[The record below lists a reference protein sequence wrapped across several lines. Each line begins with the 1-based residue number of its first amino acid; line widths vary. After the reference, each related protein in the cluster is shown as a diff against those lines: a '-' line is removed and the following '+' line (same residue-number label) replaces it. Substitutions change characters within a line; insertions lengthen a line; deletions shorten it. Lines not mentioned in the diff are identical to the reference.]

1 MNSKELG
8 KIPKTKIENI
18 SLKRKAY
25 LVTMLPNIPSSV
37 EYTEK
42 IKKYWNAVDLQISQL
57 ESKAGVVKKILIE
70 GIIGQGDDAE
80 LMLEQSTPQALS
92 LIKTRR
98 SSGAIL
104 ESYEDKEL
112 FEKLFDLG
120 RCLQMGLVN
129 KEIADLLTNKYK
141 DISEKR
147 HQHLI
152 RTLDETVE
160 EGEAL
165 LLIGSD
171 LQSVIPDDME
181 KFFVS
186 PPELDEVTRWIRDQ
200 QANQNTPEDSNQPE
214 DNPEE
219 QKDSK
224 LWTPN

>member
-1 MNSKELG
+1 MNGKELG

-42 IKKYWNAVDLQISQL
+42 IKKYWNSVDSQISQL
-57 ESKAGVVKKILIE
+57 ESKAGVVKKILLE
-70 GIIGQGDDAE
+70 GIIGQGNDAE
-80 LMLEQSTPQALS
+80 LMLEQSTPQALHLVKS
-92 LIKTRR
+92 RR
-98 SSGAIL
+98 SSGATL

-129 KEIADLLTNKYK
+129 KEISDLLTNKYK
-141 DISEKR
+141 DVSEKR

-152 RTLDETVE
+152 KTLDEKVD

-171 LQSVIPDDME
+171 LQNVIPDDME

-200 QANQNTPEDSNQPE
+200 QVNQNPSEGSNEPEGNS
-214 DNPEE
+214 EE
-219 QKDSK
+219 QKGSK

>member
-57 ESKAGVVKKILIE
+57 ESKAGIVKKILIE

-112 FEKLFDLG
+112 FE
-120 RCLQMGLVN
+120 N
-129 KEIADLLTNKYK
+129 LL
-141 DISEKR
+141 D
-147 HQHLI
+147 
-152 RTLDETVE
+152 
-160 EGEAL
+160 
-165 LLIGSD
+165 
-171 LQSVIPDDME
+171 
-181 KFFVS
+181 
-186 PPELDEVTRWIRDQ
+186 
-200 QANQNTPEDSNQPE
+200 
-214 DNPEE
+214 
-219 QKDSK
+219 
-224 LWTPN
+224 